1 MEGKTI
7 EQLTEETI
15 NDGGYLCLV
24 YFDLHGKSADEV
36 KNTMTGFLSKLTNE
50 KGVVYAL
57 GEIDVPLEKNGVFST
72 WAEVKLLVEDFATL
86 VKIAIQYSP
95 IGFEILKPDSV
106 SLSIGQ
112 AQSIL
117 LDISDASNKFTSFI
131 FEKVLSKEEI
141 EEYKKKLQARYELGK
156 KLIEKNPKKEA

>member
-1 MEGKTI
+1 
-7 EQLTEETI
+7 
-15 NDGGYLCLV
+15 
-24 YFDLHGKSADEV
+24 
-36 KNTMTGFLSKLTNE
+36 
-50 KGVVYAL
+50 
-57 GEIDVPLEKNGVFST
+57 VPLEKNGVFST